1 MKKSQGSIY
10 VRIVDVDGMRITVST
25 THPGD
30 FAEVG
35 EPPLTLEGVEI
46 LGRGKVEESAGDI
59 KSNGAYRLIFTAKH
73 GQDLKRLQLNK
84 RYKLTSC

>member
-1 MKKSQGSIY
+1 
-10 VRIVDVDGMRITVST
+10 MRITVST

-46 LGRGKVEESAGDI
+46 LGRGKVEKSVGDS
-59 KSNGAYRLIFTAKH
+59 KSHGADRLVFTAKH
-73 GQDLKRLQLNK
+73 GQDLRRLELNK
-84 RYKLTSC
+84 RYKLTSS